1 MYVVPIVPTV
11 RMYVCTYIY
20 RNATQYA
27 SDPMMS
33 AILATLS
40 VLLQHC
46 LPIYLLQVRL
56 CTSPIHFRRKVVEK
70 QFIVQR
76 SSEPEPPKE
85 SAAAW
90 NPYSLD
96 ESGV

>member
-11 RMYVCTYIY
+11 RTYVCTYIY
-20 RNATQYA
+20 SNATQYA
-27 SDPMMS
+27 SDSMMS
-33 AILATLS
+33 AILATPS
-40 VLLQHC
+40 VLLHC

-85 SAAAW
+85 LAAAW